1 MSSVDLRTLLA
12 KIADPRQAHELLAA
26 AMHEFR
32 MRIEREKQARPGGL
46 LEFVRYFW
54 DTIEPGR
61 EFVEG
66 WALEAIAMH
75 LEAVT
80 YGGITRLLINVPPGS
95 MKAIDVET
103 PVLTTQGWK
112 QHGDLCIGDFIYGPD
127 GQPKR
132 VQARTPNKVDK
143 CYEVTFD
150 DGTVIVAG
158 EGHLWEVERDTPN
171 QNKEKRGGWK
181 RIYKIVTTPEL
192 KYPKS
197 ESGRR
202 CADRISV
209 ARPFQRPLSKLPI
222 DPYIFGAWLGDGD
235 SRQAVISCGDE
246 DYHHFRQFGREVSP
260 SGTVNRI
267 SLDIPKSTLVSMDV
281 FNNKHIPE
289 IYLLSSESQ
298 RWSLIQ
304 GLMDTDG
311 QASPEG
317 WCRFTS
323 GRQRLV
329 ENFVTL
335 AASLGLKPRVGAPFM
350 AKGSAKKRGPYWRVR
365 FTPPAGAKIFQL
377 WRKQS
382 RLSNK
387 EHKGI
392 NHRFITDVREIE
404 PRLVNCIQVDGGL
417 YTVTDRFITTHNSL
431 MTNVFWP
438 AWQWSAAGEPGK
450 RFINFSYSSLLTERD
465 NQRMLDLI
473 ESQKFQDLWGHKFT
487 MRQKGVTKISNNKFG
502 WKFASSV
509 RGTGTGERA
518 DVVILDDPHNIKEGE
533 SQTIREETVRWFREA
548 MSNRLNHM
556 TKSAIICIMQRVHE
570 SDVSGTI
577 ITEDLGYDHLMIPML
592 YEDGRHCV
600 TSIGWSDPRSIDG
613 ENFWIERF
621 PPAAVEECL
630 KLGDHAFAAQYQQR
644 PSPRGGGIFKNE
656 YWNVWEPDDGKYPT
670 FDFILASVDPAYTHH
685 DENDPSAMTV
695 WGLNYADDGTPR
707 VFLIAAWRK
716 WLQLHGPDLIQ
727 EWGEPPE
734 LFLERQK
741 KAWGLVEW
749 IGHTCKRFHVDR
761 LLVEAKASGIS
772 VVQELQRLLFQEKFG
787 IEFVNP
793 GRADKEVRAN
803 RVQHIWSANMVY
815 RPERPWATMVEDEM
829 AAFPKA
835 RYDDLTDSATQA
847 LWWFRQHGML
857 SRREEL
863 KAANDPETGGSPARD
878 DIPLYPM

>member
-1 MSSVDLRTLLA
+1 VAKFATL
-12 KIADPRQAHELLAA
+12 P
-26 AMHEFR
+26 
-32 MRIEREKQARPGGL
+32 GL
-46 LEFVRYFW
+46 LTRKREEAEKAFFDIFPKNIYEDEVA
-54 DTIEPGR
+54 DVVQVEPGVCR
-61 EFVEG
+61 CLTVE
-66 WALEAIAMH
+66 EDH
-75 LEAVT
+75 
-80 YGGITRLLINVPPGS
+80 
-95 MKAIDVET
+95 
-103 PVLTTQGWK
+103 
-112 QHGDLCIGDFIYGPD
+112 
-127 GQPKR
+127 
-132 VQARTPNKVDK
+132 
-143 CYEVTFD
+143 TF
-150 DGTVIVAG
+150 
-158 EGHLWEVERDTPN
+158 
-171 QNKEKRGGWK
+171 
-181 RIYKIVTTPEL
+181 
-192 KYPKS
+192 
-197 ESGRR
+197 
-202 CADRISV
+202 
-209 ARPFQRPLSKLPI
+209 
-222 DPYIFGAWLGDGD
+222 
-235 SRQAVISCGDE
+235 
-246 DYHHFRQFGREVSP
+246 
-260 SGTVNRI
+260 TVNG
-267 SLDIPKSTLVSMDV
+267 
-281 FNNKHIPE
+281 
-289 IYLLSSESQ
+289 
-298 RWSLIQ
+298 LI
-304 GLMDTDG
+304 
-311 QASPEG
+311 
-317 WCRFTS
+317 
-323 GRQRLV
+323 V
-329 ENFVTL
+329 
-335 AASLGLKPRVGAPFM
+335 
-350 AKGSAKKRGPYWRVR
+350 
-365 FTPPAGAKIFQL
+365 
-377 WRKQS
+377 
-382 RLSNK
+382 
-387 EHKGI
+387 
-392 NHRFITDVREIE
+392 
-404 PRLVNCIQVDGGL
+404 
-417 YTVTDRFITTHNSL
+417 HNSL

-577 ITEDLGYDHLMIPML
+577 ISADLGYDHLMIPML

-600 TSIGWSDPRSIDG
+600 TSIGWSDPRSTDG
-613 ENFWIERF
+613 ENFWEARF

-630 KLGDHAFAAQYQQR
+630 KLGEHAFASQYQQR
-644 PSPRGGGIFKNE
+644 PAPRGGGIFKNE
-656 YWNVWEPDDGKYPT
+656 YWNVWEPEDGKYPT

-761 LLVEAKASGIS
+761 LIVEAKATGIS
-772 VVQELQRLLFQEKFG
+772 AVQELQRLLFQEKFG

-803 RVQHIWSANMVY
+803 RVQHIWSAGMIY
-815 RPERPWATMVEDEM
+815 RPNRPWATMVEDEM

-835 RYDDLTDSATQA
+835 RYDDLTDSATYA
-847 LWWFRQHGML
+847 LWWFRQQNML
-857 SRREEL
+857 ARREEIR
-863 KAANDPETGGSPARD
+863 AANDPDTGGASGSGARN